1 MRNDRFTNKHAV
13 ITGGSSGIG
22 LALARAFVAS
32 GAKVSIIG
40 RNQDKLHS
48 ALDVVH
54 KDLPGAEIFGYSAD
68 VSDFNKINRVVSE
81 IASDHGNI
89 DILIN
94 NAGIMTCGL
103 FEKLQINDVEKTLQV
118 NYLGMLYTLKAA
130 FPYLKKSTFGHVV
143 FISSVAGY
151 AGLMGYSAYAP
162 SKFALT
168 GFVECI
174 KMELEDYNIMV
185 SIVYPPDTETPMLA
199 YERKNSLHETRAIN
213 EKIKAIMPEIVARK
227 VIRGIEKRKFE
238 IYCNLESRLVRIVK
252 VLMPSLYFRILATS
266 IKSSRRK
273 YMANHPGR
281 S

>member
-1 MRNDRFTNKHAV
+1 MQNDRFTNKHAV

-22 LALARAFVAS
+22 LALAREFITS

-40 RNQDKLHS
+40 RNRDKLHS
-48 ALDVVH
+48 AIDVVH
-54 KDLPGAEIFGYSAD
+54 KDLPVAGIFGYRAD
-68 VSDFNKINRVVSE
+68 VSDFNKIKSVISD
-81 IASDHGNI
+81 IASEHGKI

-103 FEKLQINDVEKTLQV
+103 FEKIRIKDIERTLQV

-130 FPYLKKSTFGHVV
+130 LPYLKQSPSGHVV

-168 GFVECI
+168 GFAECI
-174 KMELEDYNIMV
+174 KMELPDHNIRV

-199 YERKNSLHETRAIN
+199 YERKYSLRETRVIS
-213 EKIKAIMPEIVARK
+213 EKIKVIMPEIVARK
-227 VIRGIEKRKFE
+227 VIRGIEKQKFE
-238 IYCNLESRLVRIVK
+238 IYCNLESRLVRIIK
-252 VLMPSLYFRILATS
+252 TLMPSLYFRILASS
-266 IKSSRRK
+266 IKSSRKK
-273 YMANHPGR
+273 Y
-281 S
+281 SC